1 MNHNKCQAITK
12 SPAFYLNK
20 EQYNLHKLTQNLAS
34 PREEIQAK
42 IISSKETYRFWRV
55 HILVIILKSPPFL
68 SDKENLI
75 FWTLRAIE
83 VRSVTSE
90 KFKFVKLWDWLAY
103 SEKTG
108 PKKKPLPKISLL
120 ESKLVR
126 RFKHCYALMTLYKP
140 LLRFARIVML
150 TIF

>member
-20 EQYNLHKLTQNLAS
+20 EQYNLHKFTQNLAS

-55 HILVIILKSPPFL
+55 HILVIILKSAPFL

-83 VRSVTSE
+83 ARSVTSE
-90 KFKFVKLWDWLAY
+90 KFKFVKLWDWLVC

-108 PKKKPLPKISLL
+108 RKNPLPKISLL
-120 ESKLVR
+120 ECKLVR
-126 RFKHCYALMTLYKP
+126 RYKHRNALMTPYKP
-140 LLRFARIVML
+140 LLRFVGIVTL